1 MPLLSGTWLLQ
12 VAQLRPGTKV
22 QWYVCVPSSFSCAL
36 SSQLGFCNP
45 SVSSFAELL
54 IQKEPGNLQAQ
65 SLGTLIDKGLARG
78 TSFLPGP
85 LFVIPSG
92 N

>member
-1 MPLLSGTWLLQ
+1 M
-12 VAQLRPGTKV
+12 
-22 QWYVCVPSSFSCAL
+22 
-36 SSQLGFCNP
+36 P

-78 TSFLPGP
+78 TSFLPRP
-85 LFVIPSG
+85 PFVIPSG
-92 N
+92 KLTPPQRVTLVWRLLVVQPQ